1 LILVSSH
8 HPLSHNPA
16 ATNESITVS
25 HDVDHI
31 QPLIKSDLQAFYRS
45 YFHPS
50 SETRAK
56 ASVHLIAQGSAAA
69 SNDNVKKLTSALSQA
84 LTQLGGS
91 TVDEAALSSR
101 LSKLDLNAS
110 TDVQGILGAVT
121 GYLRESAGM
130 AEEQVKSLAE
140 QGEELLKQI
149 LPSLNLTAA
158 AAPPSEKEGGTKEAV
173 GAVVEGD
180 EKEKKKTV
188 LIEDVR
194 AWKASLPASQGP
206 RMVRDLTEFE
216 DFEAKL

>member
-31 QPLIKSDLQAFYRS
+31 QPLTKSDLQAFYRS

-158 AAPPSEKEGGTKEAV
+158 APPSEKEGGTKEAV

-180 EKEKKKTV
+180 EMEKKKTV